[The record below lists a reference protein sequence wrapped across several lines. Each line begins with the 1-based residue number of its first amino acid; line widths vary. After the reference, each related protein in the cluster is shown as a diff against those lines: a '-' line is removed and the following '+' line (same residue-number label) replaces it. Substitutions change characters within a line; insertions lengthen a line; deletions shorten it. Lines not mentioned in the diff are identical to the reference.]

1 MGITEAG
8 GAGGA
13 LRIEIWGIQG
23 EFLFQHIPYA
33 SVGSHFASLSLSW
46 VSVNTYNSLT
56 EGCSKKKYIRVR
68 EMLKGKL
75 PKSL

>member
-1 MGITEAG
+1 MG
-8 GAGGA
+8 
-13 LRIEIWGIQG
+13 IEIWGIWG
-23 EFLFQHIPYA
+23 EFIYQHIPYV

-46 VSVNTYNSLT
+46 VSVNTDNSLT
-56 EGCSKKKYIRVR
+56 EGFSEEKYITAR